1 MRNVRQAQM
10 YDKQQYSLTEPF
22 YLKNER
28 RNVSMDKVQLE
39 ERVKELNQL
48 LHDTGYAYYVLDKPL
63 VPDAV
68 YDQYLQELI
77 DIESEFPDLIYPDSP
92 TQRVGGTILQG
103 FNKVAHT
110 HPMLSLSNAFGRE
123 DLDDFDR
130 RIRASIGDD
139 FSYVCELKIDG
150 LAISLTYEN
159 GVFVR
164 GATRGDGR
172 VGEDITENLKTIRS
186 IPLRL
191 KKPVTIELRG
201 EAYMPKKSF
210 IALNEFRVEQE
221 EEKFAN
227 PRNAA
232 AGSLRQLDPKIAASR
247 NLAIFVYGIG
257 GDGEAYQLD
266 SHAEA
271 LDYLDELG
279 FQTNNERKTCHSI
292 DEVQAYI
299 EKWTTKRPDLAYEI
313 DGIVIKVNRYVHQQ
327 ELGFTAKSPRWATA
341 YKFPAE
347 EVVTTLLDIELT
359 VGRTGALTPTA
370 ILEPVKVA
378 GTTVGRASLHN
389 EDLIRDKDIRIGD
402 TVIIR
407 KAGDIIPEVVA
418 VVMEARK
425 EDLPVYKMPTH
436 CPVCESELVRI
447 EGEVALRCVNPQ
459 CPAQITEGLIHFV
472 SRNAMNIDG
481 LGEKVVEQLF
491 REGLIHDVSDLF
503 TLTKD
508 QLIQL
513 DRMGD
518 KSATNLVAAIEAS
531 KQNSMERV
539 LFGLGIRHVGE
550 KAAKILS
557 EELGDMKTLAQATP
571 EQLITIHEI
580 GDKMAD
586 SVVRYFDNEEVQ
598 ELIKRL
604 EDLGVNLSY
613 TGKKVDLSNLN
624 HVLTGKTVVLTG
636 KLEQLT
642 RQEAK
647 EKIELVGGTVAGSVS
662 KKTDIVIAGEDAGS
676 KLDKAQTLGIPVWD
690 ENRLIEELN

>member
-1 MRNVRQAQM
+1 M
-10 YDKQQYSLTEPF
+10 
-22 YLKNER
+22 ER
-28 RNVSMDKVQLE
+28 AEEQLMDKVQIE
-39 ERVKELNQL
+39 QRVKELNQL
-48 LHDTGYAYYVLDKPL
+48 LHDTGYAYYVLDQPL

-68 YDQYLQELI
+68 YDQYLNELI
-77 DIESEFPDLIYPDSP
+77 EIETENPDLIYPDSP

-103 FNKVAHT
+103 FQKVSHT

-130 RIRASIGDD
+130 RIRSIIGDD

-150 LAISLTYEN
+150 LAISLTYED
-159 GVFVR
+159 GMFVR

-172 VGEDITENLKTIRS
+172 IGEDITENLKTIRS

-191 KKPVTIELRG
+191 KKPVTIEVRG

-210 IALNEFRVEQE
+210 IALNELRLANE

-247 NLAIFVYGIG
+247 NLSIFVYGIG
-257 GDGEAYQLD
+257 GDGEALGID

-271 LDYLDELG
+271 LNYLDELG
-279 FQTNNERKTCHSI
+279 FQTNKERQLCKSI

-299 EKWTTKRPDLAYEI
+299 EKWTEERPHLPYEI
-313 DGIVIKVNRYVHQQ
+313 DGIVIKINRYIHQQ
-327 ELGFTAKSPRWATA
+327 DLGFTAKSPRWATA

-347 EVVTTLLDIELT
+347 EVKTKLINIELT
-359 VGRTGALTPTA
+359 IGRTGVLTPTA
-370 ILEPVKVA
+370 ILEPVQVA

-389 EDLIRDKDIRIGD
+389 EDLIREKDIRIGD

-418 VVMEARK
+418 VVMAERNENAASF
-425 EDLPVYKMPTH
+425 EMPTH

-459 CPAQITEGLIHFV
+459 CPAQITEGIIHFV

-491 REGLIHDVSDLF
+491 REGLIRDVSDLY
-503 TLTKD
+503 TLTKE
-508 QLIQL
+508 QLVQL
-513 DRMGD
+513 ERMGE
-518 KSATNLVAAIEAS
+518 KSATNLIASIESS

-557 EELGDMKTLAQATP
+557 EEFGDMRNLSKATN
-571 EQLITIHEI
+571 EQLKAIHEI
-580 GDKMAD
+580 GDKMAE
-586 SVVRYFDNEEVQ
+586 SVITYFDNKEVQ
-598 ELIKRL
+598 DLINRL
-604 EDLGVNLSY
+604 EGVGLNLSY
-613 TGKKVDLSNLN
+613 TGKKVDFSNLD
-624 HVLTGKTVVLTG
+624 HLLTGKTVVLTG

-647 EKIELVGGTVAGSVS
+647 EKIEQLGGTVSGSVS

-676 KLDKAQTLGIPVWD
+676 KLDKAHSLNIPVWD
-690 ENRLIEELN
+690 EKRLIEELNQ

>member
-1 MRNVRQAQM
+1 
-10 YDKQQYSLTEPF
+10 
-22 YLKNER
+22 
-28 RNVSMDKVQLE
+28 MDRVQLE

-48 LHDTGYAYYVLDKPL
+48 LHDTGYAYYVLDQPL

-77 DIESEFPDLIYPDSP
+77 AIESEFPDLIYPDSP

-110 HPMLSLSNAFGRE
+110 YPMLSLSNAFGRE

-191 KKPVTIELRG
+191 KKPVTMELRG

-279 FQTNNERKTCHSI
+279 FQTNKERKTCHSI

-299 EKWTTKRPDLAYEI
+299 EKWTTKRPDLPYEI

-359 VGRTGALTPTA
+359 VGRTGTLTPTA
-370 ILEPVKVA
+370 ILQPVKVA

-389 EDLIRDKDIRIGD
+389 EDLIREKDIRIGD

-418 VVMEARK
+418 VVLEARK
-425 EDLPVYKMPTH
+425 EDLPEYKMPTN

-491 REGLIHDVSDLF
+491 RESLIHDVSDLF

-518 KSATNLVAAIEAS
+518 KSATNLIAAIEAS

-647 EKIELVGGTVAGSVS
+647 ERIELVGGTVAGSVS

-690 ENRLIEELN
+690 ENRLIEELNK